1 MIVLASASST
11 RAALLRA
18 AGVTFEV
25 VSSGVDEG
33 AVKTRMLRSDAI
45 ANEIAGELALAKAL
59 AVSAS
64 RSDLVIGADQT
75 LELDGELFDKV
86 ETLDDARERLRQLRG
101 RTHTLHSAVAL
112 ARNGETLWQAVTSP
126 KLTMRAFSDTWL
138 ETYLAIAG
146 EAALN
151 SVGCYNLEGPGAQLF
166 AVIEG
171 DYFSVLGLPLIE
183 LLAALRREAVLDL

>member
-138 ETYLAIAG
+138 ETYLATAG

>member
-1 MIVLASASST
+1 VIVLASASST

-138 ETYLAIAG
+138 ETYLATAG